1 MDAQWAAKRAVR
13 SCDAF
18 LAVGTSGSVSPV
30 SGLLRY
36 ANDVGALTVL
46 VNPAPGVGRGFDEHL
61 RMTADAAL
69 PLLLAP
75 GAPTATDAAP
85 CSYRE
90 LNKTKSSELIQYG
103 SITND
108 DDPGSHP
115 DEWRV
120 QPHR

>member
-1 MDAQWAAKRAVR
+1 MLRCGSGPCCSASRWTWTPRAAKRAVR

-46 VNPAPGVGRGFDEHL
+46 VNPAPGVGRGFEEHL

-69 PLLLAP
+69 PLILAP
-75 GAPTATDAAP
+75 A
-85 CSYRE
+85 
-90 LNKTKSSELIQYG
+90 
-103 SITND
+103 
-108 DDPGSHP
+108 
-115 DEWRV
+115 
-120 QPHR
+120 